1 MPFSPVLWAEICTL
15 RLYLTSAITQ
25 CTLILEASARWPD
38 AKGFNVPG
46 RKTGNIRTDLSGS
59 APKGRP
65 STALGKA
72 QGAGY
77 GSVGIQP

>member
-1 MPFSPVLWAEICTL
+1 MPFSPVLWDEACTL
-15 RLYLTSAITQ
+15 ILCLTSEITQ
-25 CTLILEASARWPD
+25 CTLTLEASARWPD

-59 APKGRP
+59 APKERP
-65 STALGKA
+65 STALGNA